1 MTWGCGGAILPQ
13 PLGQSDLT
21 RYSAERTRCVPHRTS
36 RHARLVGTVTGTA
49 DLTCSRTWRAQRVDV
64 EHHTNGN
71 SMSGETSTNDQATD
85 ADPPGRRFAALAV
98 FLLVAFAA
106 GGIGSITQGADVDV
120 RYLALERPVWAPPSF
135 LFGIVW
141 PVLYLLIGV
150 AAWRVWRAAGDL
162 RAASTALGL
171 WLAQLV
177 VNAVWPG
184 VFFGL
189 EAFGP
194 AIAIIVLLDILVVA
208 TIVAFARHDRL
219 AAWLLVPYLVW
230 ILYATALNI
239 SLQILN

>member
-1 MTWGCGGAILPQ
+1 MP
-13 PLGQSDLT
+13 
-21 RYSAERTRCVPHRTS
+21 
-36 RHARLVGTVTGTA
+36 
-49 DLTCSRTWRAQRVDV
+49 
-64 EHHTNGN
+64 
-71 SMSGETSTNDQATD
+71 GETATNDPATTTG
-85 ADPPGRRFAALAV
+85 PPSRGFVAAAI

-106 GGIGSITQGADVDV
+106 GGIGSVTQGSDVDV

-141 PVLYLLIGV
+141 PVLYLLIGI
-150 AAWRVWRAAGDL
+150 AAWRVWRVAGSVRAAG
-162 RAASTALGL
+162 TALGL
-171 WLAQLV
+171 WLAQLI

-194 AIAIIVLLDILVVA
+194 AIAVILLLDVLVVA

-219 AAWLLVPYLVW
+219 AAWLLAPYLVW

-239 SLQILN
+239 SLQVLN

>member
-1 MTWGCGGAILPQ
+1 MAGEAGTDDPTTASGP
-13 PLGQSDLT
+13 S
-21 RYSAERTRCVPHRTS
+21 S
-36 RHARLVGTVTGTA
+36 R
-49 DLTCSRTWRAQRVDV
+49 RV
-64 EHHTNGN
+64 
-71 SMSGETSTNDQATD
+71 
-85 ADPPGRRFAALAV
+85 AAAAV

-106 GGIGSITQGADVDV
+106 GGIGSITQGTEVGV
-120 RYLALERPVWAPPSF
+120 RYLALERPVWAPPSW
-135 LFGIVW
+135 LFGVVW

-150 AAWRVWRAAGDL
+150 AAWRVWRAAGGV
-162 RAASTALGL
+162 RAAGTALGL

-194 AIAIIVLLDILVVA
+194 AIAVILLLDVLVVA
-208 TIVAFARHDRL
+208 TIVVFPRHDRL